1 MYARNGK
8 YVIAIF
14 IAYEC
19 ENTMQGKKKVMLL
32 IKFHDKHAII
42 SLWFAPLSLSRGLEA
57 SHFLSHHN
65 FAYRPS
71 S

>member
-1 MYARNGK
+1 MYARKGK

-19 ENTMQGKKKVMLL
+19 KNTMEGKKNVMLL
-32 IKFHDKHAII
+32 IKFHDNLVIL
-42 SLWFAPLSLSRGLEA
+42 SLSFAPLSLSRGPKA